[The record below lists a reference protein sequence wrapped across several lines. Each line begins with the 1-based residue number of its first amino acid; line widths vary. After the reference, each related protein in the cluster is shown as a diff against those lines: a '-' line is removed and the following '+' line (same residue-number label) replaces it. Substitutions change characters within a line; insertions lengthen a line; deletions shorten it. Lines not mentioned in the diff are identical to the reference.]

1 MTVSFTKGHN
11 RANKDGPRWPLE
23 MMMMAQITVSP
34 LKEGLPF
41 GRRVGGVTLAATEDA
56 AIRAQLKDLFVQH
69 GVIVFEGMEPSD
81 ALQVAVSNVFGPL
94 KEHPVKN
101 LSRVD
106 ADTYPGVVKIH
117 SPGGGGGLVSIGST
131 QLSHWLPWHFD
142 HAYNDELNYAG
153 VLRATQIVPE
163 GGLTGFCDGVALYNA
178 FPKDLLARIED
189 KTIIYTLNVQYE
201 TMRFGKPD
209 DFAVLSTKPVPP
221 GFEEE
226 ARRMPRALHP
236 AVWTRETGEKVL
248 HVSPWMCEGIV
259 GMENAEGEALLEEVC
274 QTVNRLSRELSYWH
288 KWSPSDMVVW
298 DNTRVL
304 HAVTGHDPALDRTMQ
319 RTTIKGDYGLG
330 RFENNAA
337 GGAILSETTV

>member
-1 MTVSFTKGHN
+1 MP
-11 RANKDGPRWPLE
+11 AL
-23 MMMMAQITVSP
+23 AVSP

-41 GRRVGGVTLAATEDA
+41 GKRISGVTLEATQDAAT
-56 AIRAQLKDLFVQH
+56 RQQLVDLFVAN
-69 GVIVFEGMEPSD
+69 GVLLFEGMDASD
-81 ALQVAVSNVFGPL
+81 PLQVAVSNVFGPL

-106 ADTYPGVVKIH
+106 ADAYPGVVRIH
-117 SPGGGGGLVSIGST
+117 SPGGRGGLVAIGDR

-153 VLRATQIVPE
+153 VLRATEIVAE
-163 GGLTGFCDGVALYNA
+163 GGLTGFVDGIALYNA

-189 KTIIYTLNVQYE
+189 KTIIYTLNTQYE
-201 TMRFGKPD
+201 NMRFGKPE
-209 DFAVLSTKPVPP
+209 DFAVLRSKPTPP

-226 ARRMPRALHP
+226 AARMPRALHP
-236 AVWTRETGEKVL
+236 AVWTRPTGEKVL

-259 GMENAEGEALLEEVC
+259 GMENAEGDALLEEVC
-274 QTVNRLSRELSYWH
+274 QTINQLSREVSYWH
-288 KWSPSDMVVW
+288 KWHPSDMVIW

-304 HAVTGHDPALDRTMQ
+304 HAVTGHDPSLDRTMQ

-330 RFENNAA
+330 RFENNAQ